1 MGLIGHEY
9 ISSVVL
15 LQLENY
21 IMKDTKKSLLLFVYF
36 TISMPSF
43 TTMALNFHSTQQVSR
58 NSLVHALI
66 KQLKYLQI
74 QNRCFHNWKVH
85 LRVHCNGAVGFSLFF
100 PSCSHGWG
108 PSRHLRYPCP
118 GCWIPHL
125 KLAKHQA
132 TVNCSKVCRLTT
144 NVISMFTLNISN
156 LTNYFDC
163 SHSIQI
169 RGQNL
174 RWHYCIESDMT
185 PF

>member
-66 KQLKYLQI
+66 KVKI
-74 QNRCFHNWKVH
+74 F
-85 LRVHCNGAVGFSLFF
+85 
-100 PSCSHGWG
+100 
-108 PSRHLRYPCP
+108 
-118 GCWIPHL
+118 
-125 KLAKHQA
+125 
-132 TVNCSKVCRLTT
+132 TDSK
-144 NVISMFTLNISN
+144 
-156 LTNYFDC
+156 
-163 SHSIQI
+163 
-169 RGQNL
+169 
-174 RWHYCIESDMT
+174 
-185 PF
+185 